1 MSLSSVITAVII
13 ALIVIVILW
22 LLFWWLYRRA
32 TKELSFVRTG
42 FGGQKVVMNG
52 GALVLPVLHDTI
64 RVNMNAM
71 RIDVMRTERN
81 ALITKDRL
89 RVDVAA
95 DFLIRVGADRDAIAA
110 AAQSLGTKTLRVELL
125 KELIEG
131 RLIDALRAVAAEMT
145 MEELHEKRIEF
156 VRRVRESLSDDLGSS
171 GLEVQSVSLT
181 NLDQT
186 DRAHFNPQNAFDA
199 EGLTRLTQEIETR
212 RRQRNEIE
220 QETEVD
226 IQLRNLKAEQEKLQ
240 IARDEEF
247 ARLEQEREIAMRRA
261 EQKSTVATR
270 EAEKNR
276 ETEEAKIASTKAV
289 DLMRISSEQEIEAQR
304 IGTEQEIRERDI
316 ERDIAVELARHNRS
330 IEIDKKAK
338 EQSKVRVEAE
348 TARAEAIRAEELVET
363 VRDVER
369 AERQK
374 QVDLVAASKEAE
386 TAAIGTVSAATA
398 KREAAVELAEADRAR
413 TVSEAGRIR
422 ALAEA
427 DAEREKLQASA
438 LELRSG
444 IEAAAR
450 RAMNEADTGLSQDL
464 IDMKVRMAIIEHLQG
479 IIAESVK
486 PMEQIDGIKIVRVD
500 GLAPGA
506 GGSSGDASSGGERGL
521 SDEIVS
527 SALRYRAHAPV
538 LDQLLKDVGFDG
550 GDPKEL
556 QQALTQ
562 MMKSND
568 TKDAKED

>member
-1 MSLSSVITAVII
+1 MSLSSIITALII
-13 ALIVIVILW
+13 ALIAIVILW

-71 RIDVMRTERN
+71 RIDVMRAERN

-181 NLDQT
+181 SLDQT
-186 DRAHFNPQNAFDA
+186 DREHFNPQNAFDA

-247 ARLEQEREIAMRRA
+247 ARLEQEREIATRRA
-261 EQKSTVATR
+261 EQKSSVATR
-270 EAEKNR
+270 EAEKDQ
-276 ETEEAKIASTKAV
+276 ETEEAKIASTMAV
-289 DLMRISSEQEIEAQR
+289 DIIRINSEQEIEARR
-304 IGTEQEIRERDI
+304 IATEQEIRERDI

-338 EQSKVRVEAE
+338 EQSKVRAEAE
-348 TARAEAIRAEELVET
+348 TARADAIRAEEAVET
-363 VRDVER
+363 VREIER

-374 QVDLVAASKEAE
+374 QIDVVEARKEAE

-398 KREAAVELAEADRAR
+398 KREAAHELAEADRAQ
-413 TVSEAGRIR
+413 TASEAGRIR

-427 DAEREKLQASA
+427 DSEREKLQASA

-464 IDMKVRMAIIEHLQG
+464 IDMKVRLAIIEHLQG

-506 GGSSGDASSGGERGL
+506 GSGGMAASGEQGL

-538 LDQLLKDVGFDG
+538 LDQLLKDVGFEG

-556 QQALTQ
+556 QEALVRMTR
-562 MMKSND
+562 SGD
-568 TKDAKED
+568 GKDADGS